1 MDPQPAFWSIPAA
14 ELLQQLQTT
23 SQGLT
28 NNEARQRFIRYGA
41 NLLKPKK
48 RANTLTLLLSQFKS
62 PIILILIFA
71 SGLSF
76 FLHDPVDAGII
87 LAIVLV
93 SGLLGFWQERGAANA
108 IEKLLSIVQIKA
120 EVLRDGAMKEIPVE
134 EIVSGDIVILNAGDV
149 IPGDCLII
157 ESKDLFVDEA
167 ALTGETYPEDKMSGI
182 LPEETPLAQ
191 RTNTLFMGTHVVSGS
206 AKTLVVHTGKGTE
219 FGKVSERL
227 ALRPSETEFERGV
240 RRFGYFLMEVTL
252 LLVIIIFA
260 VNVYLARPVLDSFLF
275 SLALAVGL
283 TPQLLPAII
292 SVNLAHGAKQMA
304 LKKVIVKRLASI
316 ENFGSMNVLCS
327 DKTGTLTEGVVHLKS
342 ALDVNGNESE
352 KVLLFAYLNSFY
364 EKGFTNPIDEAI
376 CSYRQFDIS
385 DYQKL
390 DEEPYDF
397 VRKRLSILVSK
408 GNAHLMVTKG
418 ALQNVLDACS
428 TAENSSGAI
437 VDIAG
442 VREEI
447 QRRFEELSSQGL
459 RTIGV
464 AYRDVGSAS
473 QITKDH
479 EADMT
484 FLGFLV
490 LFDPVKPGIVE
501 TITELRR
508 LGISLKIITGD
519 NRLVASHLS
528 QQVGLS
534 NTKILTGPDLRR
546 MSDEALLKRVNEAD
560 VFAEV
565 EPNQKERIILAL
577 KKAKNVVGYMGDGIN
592 DASALHAADVGISVD
607 SAVDVAKDAADI
619 VLLEKNLAVLVQG
632 VREGR
637 RTFANTLKYVFMATS
652 ANFGN
657 MFSMAGASLFLPFL
671 PLLPKQILLTNLL
684 TDFPEMTIATDNVD
698 KELVEKPRR
707 WNISFIRNFMMTF
720 GLLSSVFDYL
730 TFGVLFFI
738 LHASPEEF
746 RAGWFLE
753 SVISASLVVLVVR
766 TRMPFFKS
774 IPGKYLLTATL
785 LVISVTLVLPFIS
798 VGRKLFGFTALPL
811 SFLVLMGIIV
821 ALYIISAEVLKK
833 VFYKKV
839 KF

>member
-1 MDPQPAFWSIPAA
+1 LDPEPVFWSIPAA
-14 ELLQQLQTT
+14 ELLRQLQTT
-23 SQGLT
+23 PQGLT
-28 NNEARQRFIRYGA
+28 SDEAQQRFIRYGA

-48 RANTLTLLLSQFKS
+48 RSNTLTLLLSQFKS
-62 PIILILIFA
+62 PLILILIFA
-71 SGLSF
+71 AGLSF
-76 FLHDPVDAGII
+76 FLHDPVNASII
-87 LAIVLV
+87 LTIVLV

-120 EVLRDGAMKEIPVE
+120 EVLRDGAMGEISVE
-134 EIVSGDIVILNAGDV
+134 EIVSGDIVILNAGDI
-149 IPGDCLII
+149 IPGDCMII
-157 ESKDLFVDEA
+157 ESKDLFADEA
-167 ALTGETYPEDKMSGI
+167 ALTGETYPEDKMPGI

-206 AKTLVVHTGKGTE
+206 AKALVVHTGKGTE

-240 RRFGYFLMEVTL
+240 RRFGYLLMEVTL

-292 SVNLAHGAKQMA
+292 SVNLAHGAKSLA

-327 DKTGTLTEGVVHLKS
+327 DKTGTLTEGIVHVKS
-342 ALDVNGNESE
+342 ALNVDGNESE

-364 EKGFTNPIDEAI
+364 ERGFTNPIDEAI
-376 CSYRQFDIS
+376 CSYRKFDLA

-397 VRKRLSILVSK
+397 VRKRLSILLSK
-408 GNAHLMVTKG
+408 GNAHLMITKG
-418 ALQNVLDACS
+418 ALQNVLAVCS
-428 TAENSSGAI
+428 SAEISTGAI
-437 VDIAG
+437 VDIEG
-442 VREEI
+442 VREKI
-447 QRRFEELSSQGL
+447 HQRFEELSSQGL
-459 RTIGV
+459 RTIGI
-464 AYRDVGSAS
+464 AYRDIGSAS

-479 EADMT
+479 EAYMT

-501 TITELRR
+501 TIAELRS

-528 QQVGLS
+528 QQIGLS
-534 NTKILTGPDLRR
+534 NTRILTGPELRR
-546 MSDEALLKRVNEAD
+546 MSDEALLKQVNEAD

-577 KKAKNVVGYMGDGIN
+577 KKAKNVVGYMGDGLN

-619 VLLEKNLAVLVQG
+619 VLLEKNLAVLLQG
-632 VREGR
+632 VQEGR
-637 RTFANTLKYVFMATS
+637 TTFANTLKYVFMATS

-774 IPGKYLLTATL
+774 IPGKKLLTATL

-798 VGRKLFGFTALPL
+798 VGRKLFGFTALPI
-811 SFLVLMGIIV
+811 SFLVLMGVIV
-821 ALYIISAEVLKK
+821 ALYIISAELVKK